1 VGFLSG
7 AETYFHGVHG
17 PGCDAG
23 AGSGANDM
31 WHDREP
37 GVDVVA
43 NITYSANFY
52 AETTVKIIERRNK
65 SRSLFLC
72 GDRPSVFREKKK
84 EK

>member
-1 VGFLSG
+1 
-7 AETYFHGVHG
+7 
-17 PGCDAG
+17 
-23 AGSGANDM
+23 M